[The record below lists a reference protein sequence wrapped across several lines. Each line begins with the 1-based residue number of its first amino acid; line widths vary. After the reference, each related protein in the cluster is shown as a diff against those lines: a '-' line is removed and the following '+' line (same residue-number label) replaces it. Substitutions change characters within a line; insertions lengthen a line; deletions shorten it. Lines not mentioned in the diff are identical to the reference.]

1 MLAVAV
7 TGLVIGLGAGAA
19 AGYQLGIWHA
29 MVRLSNEERKDRM
42 GKIRKRS

>member
-7 TGLVIGLGAGAA
+7 TGLAIGLAAGAA

-29 MVRLSNEERKDRM
+29 MVRLGNEERKDRM
-42 GKIRKRS
+42 GKIRKRG